1 VILLVSSISTKDI
14 SVEEKLK
21 SKTMQMSI
29 AEGSFGVFSSIL
41 SDNYIIPFALS
52 LNSSPFQIGILSSAG
67 NLISPIGQVIG
78 SRRIES
84 NSRKS
89 VLLSGILGQASGWPL
104 FFLIILLFQLNF
116 FRSLIPW
123 ILIGIFLFYMLFAG
137 IMTPPWFSVMG
148 DVVPENY
155 RGRYFAK
162 RNLITNLIALTGAI
176 LLSYSLDWFTS
187 QGKAFFG
194 FTLIFIFGF
203 FTRLLS
209 AFLFTKHYYPAFN
222 FEIADRVRITQFL
235 KEIPKSNFGKF
246 TLFVAL
252 LTLGQ
257 WIAGPF
263 FSVYMLEELKFDYS
277 IFIIINLS
285 SSFVALFIFPFLG
298 RISDKFGN
306 VKLLRMGA
314 IIIPILP
321 LLWLFFNNPISLILG
336 PQLLSGIGWTAFNL
350 ATSNFIYDNIS
361 PKKRGKYIA
370 LYNLL
375 IGLAIISGGLIGSC
389 IISFIPIHFM
399 NRYLFLFLISGIVRI
414 IVVIGLLYKI
424 KEVRVSTK
432 PILNV
437 KNLSIYKWLYDLTVR
452 NNHSEKKQ
460 KKEKNTI
467 N

>member
-1 VILLVSSISTKDI
+1 VISLSASISTK
-14 SVEEKLK
+14 SLPLEEKLK
-21 SKTMQMSI
+21 SKTMQLSI

-41 SDNYIIPFALS
+41 ADNYIVPFALS
-52 LNSSPFQIGILSSAG
+52 LNSSPFQVGILSSAG

-78 SRRIES
+78 SRRIEI

-89 VLLSGILGQASGWPL
+89 VLLSGILGQASIWPL
-104 FFLIILLFQLNF
+104 FFLIALLFQLNF
-116 FRSLIPW
+116 SQSLIPW
-123 ILIGIFLFYMLFAG
+123 ILIGTFLLYMLFAG

-148 DVVPENY
+148 DVVPENF

-176 LLSYSLDWFTS
+176 ILSYSLDWFTS
-187 QGKAFFG
+187 QGNIFFG
-194 FTLIFIFGF
+194 FTLIFLFGL
-203 FTRLLS
+203 FTRLIS
-209 AFLFTKHYYPAFN
+209 AFFFTKHYYPSFN
-222 FEIADRVRITQFL
+222 FEVTDRVRISQFL

-252 LTLGQ
+252 LTFGQ

-263 FSVYMLEELKFDYS
+263 FSVYMLKDLKFDYS
-277 IFIIINLS
+277 IFIIINLF
-285 SSFVALFIFPFLG
+285 SSFVALFMFPLLG

-314 IIIPILP
+314 ITIPFLP
-321 LLWLFFNNPISLILG
+321 ILWLFFNNPIGIILG

-350 ATSNFIYDNIS
+350 ATSNFIFDNIS
-361 PKKRGKYIA
+361 SKKRGKYIA

-399 NRYLFLFLISGIVRI
+399 NKYHCLFLISGIVRLV
-414 IVVIGLLYKI
+414 VVIGLMYKI
-424 KEVRVSTK
+424 KEVRVTTK
-432 PILNV
+432 PILNI
-437 KNLSIYKWLYDLTVR
+437 KNLSIYKWLYDITVR

-460 KKEKNTI
+460 KNEKKQS
-467 N
+467 